1 VSAAVEQ
8 AVTDHRGAL
17 VGLAYRMLGSV
28 ADAEDVVQE
37 AFVRL
42 DRHGTDGIDNVGGW
56 LHRTTS
62 RLCLDRLR
70 SAAVRREVYVGPWLP
85 EPIAVDADPTAPV
98 EQAES
103 LTMAFLVVLESLSPA
118 ERVAF
123 VLHDVFGAGYDEV
136 AATLDRSE
144 PACRQLVAR
153 ARRAVQARRP
163 RFEADAAA
171 RQDVAERFLAA
182 FASGD
187 PTALLEVLAPDVVLR
202 SDGGGVV
209 SAARHPV
216 HGADRVTRFLL
227 GLLRK
232 AGDHV
237 TVEPTVLNGGLG
249 FVARFADGRVDSAWA
264 LDVADGVV
272 VGINAVRNPAK
283 LRHLGPSAAAR

>member
-56 LHRTTS
+56 LQRTTS

-70 SAAVRREVYVGPWLP
+70 SAAARREVYVGPWLP
-85 EPIAVDADPTAPV
+85 EPIAADADPAASV
-98 EQAES
+98 ELAES
-103 LTMAFLVVLESLSPA
+103 LTMAFLVVLEALSPA

-171 RQDVAERFLAA
+171 RRDVADRFLAA

-216 HGADRVTRFLL
+216 HGAERVTRFLL

-232 AGDHV
+232 AGDQV
-237 TVEPTVLNGGLG
+237 TVEPTVLNGGAG
-249 FVARFADGRVDSAWA
+249 FVARYADGRVDSAWV
-264 LDVADGVV
+264 LDVADGQV
-272 VGINAVRNPAK
+272 VGVNAVRNPAK
-283 LRHLGPSAAAR
+283 LRHLGAPPAAR